1 MRRPL
6 RIEYAGARYHVICRG
21 NQRTVVFGS
30 NDDVRLFLKTLA
42 EAVKRSELRVHA
54 YVLMNTHYHLL
65 LETPSGN
72 LVEGMKWLQEGACTQ
87 RMNAMH
93 NTWGHLFQGRY
104 KAKEHYS
111 LSNRRISEMLH
122 MGHPTFISKC
132 RAKIESDRKL
142 KKGYE
147 KLKREVDCA

>member
-1 MRRPL
+1 MPRPL
-6 RIEYAGARYHVICRG
+6 RIEYAGARYHVMCRG
-21 NQRTVVFGS
+21 NGGAVVFGS

-72 LVEGMKWLQEGACTQ
+72 LVEGMKWLQGTCTQ

-104 KAKEHYS
+104 KAEVHYS
-111 LSNRRISEMLH
+111 VSNRRISEMLH
-122 MGHPTFISKC
+122 MGPTQHSSANAEQRSSQI
-132 RAKIESDRKL
+132 
-142 KKGYE
+142 GN
-147 KLKREVDCA
+147 